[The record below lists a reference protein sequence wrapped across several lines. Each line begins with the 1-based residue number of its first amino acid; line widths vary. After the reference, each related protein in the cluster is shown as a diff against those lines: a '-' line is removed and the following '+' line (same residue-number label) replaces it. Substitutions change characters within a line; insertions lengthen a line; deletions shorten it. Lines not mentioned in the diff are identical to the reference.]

1 MLEEVRKT
9 KEPILITK
17 FGRPVAEIVP
27 PSSNQQCR
35 SWLGSMEGEIQF
47 LEDIVAPVFEESD
60 LKERDE

>member
-27 PSSNQQCR
+27 PSSNQQSR

-47 LEDIVAPVFEESD
+47 LEVIVAPVFEESD

>member
-9 KEPILITK
+9 KKPILITK

-27 PSSNQQCR
+27 PSSNQQSR